1 MLDIVK
7 SYTLYLNT
15 RQANSGNSNNCTF
28 IFTPAITLTNTMN
41 RFVISTPFIEI
52 PYSFSQV
59 NVNNNVLGYT
69 YVDNQGGGITFNRT
83 ITIPIGNYNINQL
96 ITQFIASLLTDIYIG
111 KPTSTITTSS
121 FLISYNSATGLTT
134 FFILPTLGYT
144 ITITLKFSTSFV
156 LGLMFG
162 FNATNDVFGTAV
174 KLTSPNKV
182 NCNPI
187 TSIYLRSDSLKF
199 QSNFEAVIS
208 PYENSDIIAKIPVT
222 TLPNSIIYFRS
233 EIKSIISN
241 KELPS
246 LNLYLSDN
254 LSTTFTLD
262 MSGLPYG
269 VMIQI
274 DEVQLKPTNAFQ
286 DKLGSGILAPPID
299 LIQQRDS
306 ILEELIIKK
315 EKLEKEI
322 QSSKENNRLEVD
334 NLK

>member
-1 MLDIVK
+1 
-7 SYTLYLNT
+7 
-15 RQANSGNSNNCTF
+15 
-28 IFTPAITLTNTMN
+28 
-41 RFVISTPFIEI
+41 
-52 PYSFSQV
+52 V
-59 NVNNNVLGYT
+59 NANNNTLSYT
-69 YVDNQGGGITFNRT
+69 YVDNQGGGHTLNRT

-96 ITQFIASLLTDIYIG
+96 ITQFITSLLTDIYIG
-111 KPTSTITTSS
+111 IPTSTLSTSN

-134 FFILPTLGYT
+134 FYMAAAFT

-162 FNATNDVFGTAV
+162 FNATNVIFGTAV

-208 PYENSDIIAKIPVT
+208 PYENSDIISKIPVT

-233 EIKSIISN
+233 EVKSMISN

-269 VMIQI
+269 IMIQI
-274 DEVQLKPTNAFQ
+274 DEVQLKPTNAYQ
-286 DKLGSGILAPPID
+286 DKLGLGIMNPPTD

-306 ILEELIIKK
+306 ILEDLITKK

-322 QSSKENNRLEVD
+322 QSSKEKNRAEVE
-334 NLK
+334 NLNVK